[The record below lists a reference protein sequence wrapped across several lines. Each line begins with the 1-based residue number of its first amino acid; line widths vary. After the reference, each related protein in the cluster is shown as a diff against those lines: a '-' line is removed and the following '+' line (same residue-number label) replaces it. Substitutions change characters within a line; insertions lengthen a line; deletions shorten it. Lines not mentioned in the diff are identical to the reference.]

1 MTMAR
6 SCNRIKSQRGTAL
19 IEAALTIPL
28 ILLLS
33 VVIFEFGRAFETWQI
48 MTNAAREGARVAVL
62 PGATDTMVRSR
73 VQDYLRV
80 GLSNTEASNA
90 SIGLNSQTI
99 SLAADGSMT
108 AAGSQVVV
116 SLPFQFM
123 VLNPVA
129 QLVVNGSTLGQPI
142 TLTTSAV
149 MRNEAP

>member
-1 MTMAR
+1 MAWSR
-6 SCNRIKSQRGTAL
+6 NRIKSQRGTAL

-28 ILLLS
+28 LLLLS

-62 PGATDTMVRSR
+62 PGSTEPMVISR

-80 GLSNTEASNA
+80 GLSDTEAANA
-90 SIGLNSQTI
+90 TIGLNDQTI
-99 SLAADGSMT
+99 SLSADGSMT

>member
-6 SCNRIKSQRGTAL
+6 CRNRIKSQRGTAL

-28 ILLLS
+28 LLILS
-33 VVIFEFGRAFETWQI
+33 VVSFEFGRAFETWQI

-62 PGATDTMVRSR
+62 PGSTEPMVISR

-80 GLSNTEASNA
+80 GLSDTEAANA
-90 SIGLNSQTI
+90 TIGLNDQTI
-99 SLAADGSMT
+99 SLSADGSMT

>member
-6 SCNRIKSQRGTAL
+6 SRNRIKSQRGTAL

-62 PGATDTMVRSR
+62 PGSTDTMVRSR

-80 GLSNTEASNA
+80 GLSDTEASNA
-90 SIGLNSQTI
+90 TIGLNAQTI

>member
-1 MTMAR
+1 MAWSR
-6 SCNRIKSQRGTAL
+6 NRIKSQRGTAL

-28 ILLLS
+28 LLILS

-62 PGATDTMVRSR
+62 PGSTETMVISR

-80 GLSNTEASNA
+80 GLSDTEAANA
-90 SIGLNSQTI
+90 TIGLNDQTI
-99 SLAADGSMT
+99 SLSADGSMT

>member
-1 MTMAR
+1 MAWSR
-6 SCNRIKSQRGTAL
+6 NRIKSQRGTAL

-28 ILLLS
+28 LLLLS

-80 GLSNTEASNA
+80 GLSDTEAANA
-90 SIGLNSQTI
+90 TIGLNDQTI
-99 SLAADGSMT
+99 SLSADGSMT